1 MRIAAYK
8 ELTWSDCISEPR
20 CWDLGRISNKTHLTK
35 ALDFENVF
43 KVLKW
48 LCPAP
53 SPWPYEHPKDTIGIG
68 MSPVYPI
75 DPAAS
80 SNSTRVHSPL
90 TRIAAHRL
98 VQALALT
105 RMPSNESAPP
115 QLQRPQGDCRAI
127 CEGIRRIHLEICEA
141 TRTHHRASFSKPFAR
156 FVLVC
161 G

>member
-1 MRIAAYK
+1 MSNGLLPTFQPTAY
-8 ELTWSDCISEPR
+8 
-20 CWDLGRISNKTHLTK
+20 THLTK

-48 LCPAP
+48 LCPVP

-105 RMPSNESAPP
+105 RMPCNESAPP

-127 CEGIRRIHLEICEA
+127 CEEISRIHLK
-141 TRTHHRASFSKPFAR
+141 F
-156 FVLVC
+156 C
-161 G
+161 GPTPNHTNPLSSEPQ